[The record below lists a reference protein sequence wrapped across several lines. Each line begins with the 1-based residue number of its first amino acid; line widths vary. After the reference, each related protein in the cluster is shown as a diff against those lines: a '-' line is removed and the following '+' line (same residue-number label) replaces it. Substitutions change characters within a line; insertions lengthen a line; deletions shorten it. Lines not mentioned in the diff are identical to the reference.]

1 MIKNFTD
8 KIKGDK
14 IIWIVVS
21 ILAIFS
27 FLPIY
32 SASSNFGNGMIL
44 SSLLK
49 HVSIVFVG
57 FLIMFFTHMIPYKY
71 FKGLS
76 VIGIPIIIVVL
87 VFTSMQGTII
97 EGANAS
103 RWLKLPL
110 IGLSFQPSSLATV
123 IIMVYTAFYLSKN
136 QNKNIKFKYSILP
149 LWFPL
154 SIIVLLILPSNLSTS
169 VMIFIMTITLIFI
182 GRYPIKYLFGIF
194 SSGIFVFCLFIFLV
208 KSYPNLFPNR
218 VDTWSNRIENFFD
231 PSKEESNYQIQR
243 AKSAIANGSLFG
255 VGAGKSTMKN
265 ILPQS
270 TSDFIF
276 AIITEEYGIIGA
288 GIILFLYTLLLFRI
302 IVVSYKS
309 VTDFGQLLALGVG
322 LPIIFQAYINMGVA
336 VHLIPVTGQP
346 LPLISSGGTSIWMT
360 FLAIG
365 IVLSVSVNDR
375 EDLISSENPL
385 NILGEEV

>member
-1 MIKNFTD
+1 
-8 KIKGDK
+8 
-14 IIWIVVS
+14 
-21 ILAIFS
+21 
-27 FLPIY
+27 
-32 SASSNFGNGMIL
+32 
-44 SSLLK
+44 
-49 HVSIVFVG
+49 
-57 FLIMFFTHMIPYKY
+57 
-71 FKGLS
+71 
-76 VIGIPIIIVVL
+76 
-87 VFTSMQGTII
+87 
-97 EGANAS
+97 
-103 RWLKLPL
+103 
-110 IGLSFQPSSLATV
+110 
-123 IIMVYTAFYLSKN
+123 
-136 QNKNIKFKYSILP
+136 
-149 LWFPL
+149 
-154 SIIVLLILPSNLSTS
+154 
-169 VMIFIMTITLIFI
+169 
-182 GRYPIKYLFGIF
+182 
-194 SSGIFVFCLFIFLV
+194 
-208 KSYPNLFPNR
+208 
-218 VDTWSNRIENFFD
+218 
-231 PSKEESNYQIQR
+231 
-243 AKSAIANGSLFG
+243 
-255 VGAGKSTMKN
+255 MKN

>member
-1 MIKNFTD
+1 MINNFSE

-44 SSLLK
+44 SNLLK

-123 IIMVYTAFYLSKN
+123 IILPRLEYSLDFFANNFG
-136 QNKNIKFKYSILP
+136 SIL
-149 LWFPL
+149 LDESSFSKTLCL
-154 SIIVLLILPSNLSTS
+154 SIISLT
-169 VMIFIMTITLIFI
+169 FC
-182 GRYPIKYLFGIF
+182 
-194 SSGIFVFCLFIFLV
+194 SGI
-208 KSYPNLFPNR
+208 
-218 VDTWSNRIENFFD
+218 
-231 PSKEESNYQIQR
+231 
-243 AKSAIANGSLFG
+243 
-255 VGAGKSTMKN
+255 
-265 ILPQS
+265 
-270 TSDFIF
+270 
-276 AIITEEYGIIGA
+276 
-288 GIILFLYTLLLFRI
+288 
-302 IVVSYKS
+302 
-309 VTDFGQLLALGVG
+309 
-322 LPIIFQAYINMGVA
+322 IN
-336 VHLIPVTGQP
+336 
-346 LPLISSGGTSIWMT
+346 
-360 FLAIG
+360 
-365 IVLSVSVNDR
+365 
-375 EDLISSENPL
+375 
-385 NILGEEV
+385 